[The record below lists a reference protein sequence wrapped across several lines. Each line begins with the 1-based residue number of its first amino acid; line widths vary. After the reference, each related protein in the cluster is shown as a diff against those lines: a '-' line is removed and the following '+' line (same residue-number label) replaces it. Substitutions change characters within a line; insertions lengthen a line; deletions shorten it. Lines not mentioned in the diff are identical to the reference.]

1 MLKNFEQLNSPALC
15 FLKDYSNEKFNISG
29 TESVQAVNSV
39 FVIADKDISSPRDEE
54 ETTSDPIYGT
64 EETEYQF
71 MNSNIVKQTN
81 AITTSEPTVV
91 QDDDVTPTRRTTTV
105 SSGLMVTRGPSSSPR
120 GY

>member
-1 MLKNFEQLNSPALC
+1 MLKDFDQLSKPTLC

-29 TESVQAVNSV
+29 ASNVQAINSV
-39 FVIADKDISSPRDEE
+39 FVIANEDIRTPREE
-54 ETTSDPIYGT
+54 SIPTPDPIYNAEDIG
-64 EETEYQF
+64 YQF

-91 QDDDVTPTRRTTTV
+91 QDDDVTPTHRTTTV